1 MKRKPVSIS
10 ADDTLRIVHEIM
22 ELGHVR
28 HLPVVQRGR
37 LVGVVSQ
44 RDLFHAS
51 LSNVIGIP
59 HDEQELFLEGV
70 KISDVMSQPPISISP
85 DVSVREAAAMMAEHK
100 FGCLPVCEGDELLGI
115 VTETDILQYF
125 AEDPGSPGRDR
136 IGSEPTRP
144 GSLSSGPAQSGRSA
158 GSPSPRSR
166 KAVRSRRSGS
176 VRGRRST
183 RPSPE

>member
-1 MKRKPVSIS
+1 MKQKPVSIS

-28 HLPVVQRGR
+28 HLPVVQGGK

-59 HDEQELFLEGV
+59 RDEQELFLEGV
-70 KISDVMSQPPISISP
+70 KISEVMSQPPISISP
-85 DVSVREAAAMMAEHK
+85 DVSVREAAAIMAEHK

-125 AEDPGSPGRDR
+125 AEDPGAPDRD
-136 IGSEPTRP
+136 GSGAEPASRP
-144 GSLSSGPAQSGRSA
+144 GSPSSGP
-158 GSPSPRSR
+158 
-166 KAVRSRRSGS
+166 VRSGKSA
-176 VRGRRST
+176 
-183 RPSPE
+183 E